1 MVECETMDTL
11 SNGAKYTKEASEKLR
26 QSTHQAFLGVSGQA
40 KLTYRKRK
48 GRGRAGHEEK
58 NYGAVN
64 PWEWYGRTH
73 LAEFLSRV

>member
-48 GRGRAGHEEK
+48 GRGRAGQGMK
-58 NYGAVN
+58 KKIM
-64 PWEWYGRTH
+64 GRST
-73 LAEFLSRV
+73 LGSGTGGLTWRSF